1 MNNENFF
8 KLKNYNSKKDIK
20 SNRYSHIFIE
30 SKNENENIT
39 SKTILFGKT
48 GNLKKILLKDNNSSN
63 ENNNDKTKIKD
74 IIKD

>member
-8 KLKNYNSKKDIK
+8 KFKNYNSKKDIKK

-48 GNLKKILLKDNNSSN
+48 GNIKKN
-63 ENNNDKTKIKD
+63 
-74 IIKD
+74 IIKRQ